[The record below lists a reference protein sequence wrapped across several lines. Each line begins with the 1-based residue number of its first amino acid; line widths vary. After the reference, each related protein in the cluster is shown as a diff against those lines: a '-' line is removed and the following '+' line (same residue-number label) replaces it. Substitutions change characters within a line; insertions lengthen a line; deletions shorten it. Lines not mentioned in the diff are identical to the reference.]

1 MKLAGLPSWSAG
13 GLKSM
18 KSIDKPA
25 AITPM
30 ETLQETKGSSMQG
43 GGGRGVDGVDG
54 GAGDGGGKTSHTSP
68 ASSPSEFGDGVVDS
82 ALGFSMQNPM
92 NRGKRGVVDRS
103 KVSPGG
109 VTDRGGGSRGSTEV
123 VGVVG
128 AGEKTANRGETTGD
142 VEMISRNEDSRIV
155 VVSTVGG

>member
-1 MKLAGLPSWSAG
+1 
-13 GLKSM
+13 
-18 KSIDKPA
+18 
-25 AITPM
+25 
-30 ETLQETKGSSMQG
+30 
-43 GGGRGVDGVDG
+43 
-54 GAGDGGGKTSHTSP
+54 
-68 ASSPSEFGDGVVDS
+68 
-82 ALGFSMQNPM
+82 MQNPM

-128 AGEKTANRGETTGD
+128 AGEKTANRGETTGPD